1 MNEIAGDAKGLADK
15 LNKIKNG
22 DQATL
27 DWYTELRQDMSPL
40 EAVEEIERNK
50 R

>member
-1 MNEIAGDAKGLADK
+1 MNEFAKEAKVLADK
-15 LNKIKNG
+15 LNRIKNG

-40 EAVEEIERNK
+40 EAVEEIERN
-50 R
+50 RR